1 MASPISEAAAR
12 FRAAHA
18 KVLADA
24 NEAAQAIREDFGR
37 PRDQRKWSDHPR
49 LWNQLQTD
57 AVVRLERAREQ
68 AVAELRAAR
77 EDTRRWLYRVPVD
90 HAAHSNRQLAEVNY
104 RQAREYA
111 LALPLGEP
119 GLHMAMERMRM
130 AVVTGDEPAMAAL
143 SLLAEERANGQR
155 GTAWDRIPEQWEQ
168 ATSNRLTRER
178 LAELREADIALDQL
192 AAPARFSLP
201 RLTPLAPE
209 PEPAPSIAASS
220 DGQASVTE

>member
-1 MASPISEAAAR
+1 MATSPITEAAAR
-12 FRAAHA
+12 YRSTHA

-24 NEAAQAIREDFGR
+24 NEAAQAIRQDLGL
-37 PRDQRKWSDHPR
+37 PRDRRRWQDHPA
-49 LWNQLQTD
+49 LWNNLNTE
-57 AVVRLERAREQ
+57 VVTRLERAREA

-77 EDTRRWLYRVPVD
+77 AETRRSLYRIPVD
-90 HAAHSNRQLAEVNY
+90 RAAGLNRSVAEMDY

-111 LALPLGEP
+111 LSLPLGEP
-119 GLHMAMERMRM
+119 GLHMAQQRMAM

-155 GTAWDRIPEQWEQ
+155 GTVWDRIPEQWEQ
-168 ATSNRLTRER
+168 ATASKFTRAY
-178 LAELREADIALDQL
+178 LAELREADDALTQL

-209 PEPAPSIAASS
+209 PEPVPSIGSS
-220 DGQASVTE
+220 DSQVPVE

>member
-1 MASPISEAAAR
+1 MPTSPIAEAAAR
-12 FRAAHA
+12 YRAIHT

-24 NEAAQAIREDFGR
+24 NEAAQAIRQDLGR
-37 PRDQRKWSDHPR
+37 PRDRRKWSDHPA
-49 LWNQLQTD
+49 LWNGLNTE
-57 AVVRLERAREQ
+57 VVTRLERAREQ
-68 AVAELRAAR
+68 AVGELRAAR
-77 EDTRRWLYRVPVD
+77 ADTRRSLYRIPVD

-130 AVVTGDEPAMAAL
+130 AVTTGDEPAMAAL
-143 SLLAEERANGQR
+143 SLLAEERAAGQR

-168 ATSNRLTRER
+168 ATANRFTRER
-178 LAELREADIALDQL
+178 LAELREAADALDQL

-209 PEPAPSIAASS
+209 PEPAPSIAS
-220 DGQASVTE
+220 G